1 MKNFT
6 FTVPQDISFGMGSLK
21 RLPELLKKNGSAKM
35 LLVSD
40 RGLEKLGV
48 VEKVRS
54 IVTASGSVGAEFLDV
69 EPNPPGDTGKA
80 AGKPNFPER

>member
-6 FTVPQDISFGMGSLK
+6 FTVPQDIIFGMGSLK

-48 VEKVRS
+48 V
-54 IVTASGSVGAEFLDV
+54 SGAYGE
-69 EPNPPGDTGKA
+69 NPPAYESQSA
-80 AGKPNFPER
+80 ACGCCC